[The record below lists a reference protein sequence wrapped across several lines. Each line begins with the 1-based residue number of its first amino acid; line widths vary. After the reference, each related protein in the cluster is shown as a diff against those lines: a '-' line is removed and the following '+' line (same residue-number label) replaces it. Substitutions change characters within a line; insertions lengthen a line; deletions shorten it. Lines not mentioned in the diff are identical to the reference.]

1 MSFLDLRCSGTQFK
15 NLLGPRGSQTTTG
28 WKEGARAYS
37 VYLCLASL
45 ILSDP
50 QPRGPSTVAFLRAQP
65 WNDSTSDGA
74 YHISQPWFQFSLG
87 SHIKQGAVLST
98 SSPGKMLWCSDSWEL
113 KADKE
118 SWSKHN
124 STLTL
129 CLYVSCSLVQMT
141 GIKAN

>member
-1 MSFLDLRCSGTQFK
+1 MCFLDPRCSGTQFE
-15 NLLGPRGSQTTTG
+15 NLLGPRGSPMTTG
-28 WKEGARAYS
+28 WKEGAGAYS
-37 VYLCLASL
+37 FPLCLSSL

-50 QPRGPSTVAFLRAQP
+50 RPRGPSTVAFLHAQP
-65 WNDSTSDGA
+65 WNGRTSDGA
-74 YHISQPWFQFSLG
+74 YHSSRPWFQSL
-87 SHIKQGAVLST
+87 SNHIKQSAVLST
-98 SSPGKMLWCSDSWEL
+98 SSLGKMLWCWDSWEL

-129 CLYVSCSLVQMT
+129 CLCVSCSLVQMT